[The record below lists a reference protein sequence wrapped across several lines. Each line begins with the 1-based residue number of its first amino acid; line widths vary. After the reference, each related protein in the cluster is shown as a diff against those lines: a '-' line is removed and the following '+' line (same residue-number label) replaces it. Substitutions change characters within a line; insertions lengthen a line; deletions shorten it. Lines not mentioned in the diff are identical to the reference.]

1 MNSESKSHAPHIVP
15 LTTYLAIGSALFVL
29 TAITVWVAH
38 IPLGGWNVV
47 VALFIAG
54 IKATL
59 VALVFMHLLYDKK
72 MYLVIFV
79 SAIVILSIFIM
90 LTMFD
95 VNERGTINA
104 AEAGPINS
112 QSDMY
117 KGRVVDTL
125 AAEHGEAAEAHQ
137 PDSVKAVAKPD
148 SSKK

>member
-1 MNSESKSHAPHIVP
+1 MNAEGKSHTPHVVP

-29 TAITVWVAH
+29 TALTVWVAH

-59 VALVFMHLLYDKK
+59 VALVFMHLLYDRK

-104 AEAGPINS
+104 QEAGPINS
-112 QSDMY
+112 QSEMY

-125 AAEHGEAAEAHQ
+125 AVEHGEAAEAH
-137 PDSVKAVAKPD
+137 KPD
-148 SSKK
+148 SAEMKAAPDSSRK